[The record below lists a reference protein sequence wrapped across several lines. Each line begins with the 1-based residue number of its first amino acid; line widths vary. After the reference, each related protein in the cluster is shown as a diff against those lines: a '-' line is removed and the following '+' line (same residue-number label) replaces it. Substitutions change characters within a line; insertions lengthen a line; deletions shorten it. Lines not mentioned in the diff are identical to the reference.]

1 MKGPANRSAHKK
13 PATKARDL
21 GLLGL
26 ASALAV
32 FVGLA
37 LTQAILACVSSVGY
51 ELSGSGAGWLRVIV
65 LALCVGW
72 GQRFAIRRFGIKL

>member
-1 MKGPANRSAHKK
+1 MNGPANRSVHKK

-21 GLLGL
+21 ALLGL
-26 ASALAV
+26 ATALAV

-37 LTQAILACVSSVGY
+37 ITDAILACVSSVGY

-65 LALCVGW
+65 LALCIGW
-72 GQRFAIRRFGIKL
+72 GQRFAMRRLGIKL